1 MFNDHAEIFF
11 LNFSIAN
18 MAENGT
24 QCELQTMI

>member
-18 MAENGT
+18 MAGNES
-24 QCELQTMI
+24 QWELQTMI